1 MTPTTRKRSSTR
13 HHEQHDLIGD
23 HLFFFPRVILSL
35 LLLNTPLKM
44 KNFFVVSFDVTFR
57 LFCLLDTTTKN
68 KNKNTNDRGDLKR
81 PLGEENTREVQRG
94 RHHRGFEKVSR
105 GANGNQAGE
114 NTVLMM
120 IFVFDVMMWCRTI
133 CCGVAFCELD
143 LEFGCRE
150 EEEELSL
157 SFSLSLFLF
166 LSLSRSLSLCVCV
179 CVFAQQQNAR
189 LMCVW

>member
-1 MTPTTRKRSSTR
+1 
-13 HHEQHDLIGD
+13 
-23 HLFFFPRVILSL
+23 
-35 LLLNTPLKM
+35 
-44 KNFFVVSFDVTFR
+44 
-57 LFCLLDTTTKN
+57 
-68 KNKNTNDRGDLKR
+68 
-81 PLGEENTREVQRG
+81 
-94 RHHRGFEKVSR
+94 
-105 GANGNQAGE
+105 
-114 NTVLMM
+114 MM

>member
-1 MTPTTRKRSSTR
+1 MFGKTKIRSA
-13 HHEQHDLIGD
+13 
-23 HLFFFPRVILSL
+23 
-35 LLLNTPLKM
+35 
-44 KNFFVVSFDVTFR
+44 
-57 LFCLLDTTTKN
+57 LDTTTTKN
-68 KNKNTNDRGDLKR
+68 KNKNNTNDRGDLKR

-150 EEEELSL
+150 EEEEELSRSL
-157 SFSLSLFLF
+157 SFSLSFSF
-166 LSLSRSLSLCVCV
+166 SLCLSLCVCV
-179 CVFAQQQNAR
+179 RAAKRAFNVCLVKLKFA
-189 LMCVW
+189 LL